1 MTVKQRA
8 VVQTLGLVAL
18 ILASS
23 VGVTLILQQ
32 LTTDQVLF
40 GLAAGS
46 IALLIYSM
54 YGVILSRLEYQE
66 TLKKMVDKQ

>member
-1 MTVKQRA
+1 MTIKQRA
-8 VVQTLGLVAL
+8 VVQTLAL
-18 ILASS
+18 MVLIIASS

-40 GLAAGS
+40 GLAVGS
-46 IALLIYSM
+46 IALLAYGV

-66 TLKKMVDKQ
+66 TLKKLVDKQ

>member
-8 VVQTLGLVAL
+8 IVQTMGLVAL

-32 LTTDQVLF
+32 LTTDQVL
-40 GLAAGS
+40 LALGAGS
-46 IALLIYSM
+46 IALLVYSM

-66 TLKKMVDKQ
+66 TLKKLVDKQ